1 MLAPT
6 TAPLR
11 VSLRARVTTSKT
23 PIIRAIARGMHVLVA
38 GGAGYIGSVLVP
50 LLLEK
55 GHRVTVLDRLYF
67 GDTLAKAKASVAGRD
82 KLTIV
87 KADIR
92 SVSPSVMTGVEG
104 VIDLSGISNDPSC
117 ELEPELTKSV
127 NIDGGKRLV
136 VLAREAGVRRYVYS
150 SSCSIYGHGE
160 GLGLTETSNR
170 HPVSLYARAKVEVE
184 DFLMETGKSSGGK
197 VEAVALRLATV
208 FGLSPRMRFDLAINV
223 MTKNAYVGRRI
234 TVDGGGRQWRPFV
247 HVRDVATAFMM
258 ALEADAKIVAGQV
271 FNVGSDASNVQ
282 ILNLA
287 FRVRDAIPGTEV
299 VHAPTD
305 PDLRDYNV
313 AFEKA
318 HKVLGFHEAMS
329 IDDGI
334 REVLAALKDGHIDPD
349 ERRWYTMKQYLFL
362 REAERAVRDLG
373 IDGTLLSAPK
383 TS

>member
-1 MLAPT
+1 
-6 TAPLR
+6 
-11 VSLRARVTTSKT
+11 
-23 PIIRAIARGMHVLVA
+23 MHVLVA

-55 GHRVTVLDRLYF
+55 GHKVTVLDRLYF
-67 GDTLAKAKASVAGRD
+67 GDTLGKAKAKFGD

-87 KADIR
+87 QADIR
-92 SVSPSVMTGVEG
+92 SFAPSVLAGIEG

-170 HPVSLYARAKVEVE
+170 HPVSLYARAKADVE
-184 DFLMETGKSSGGK
+184 DFLLGSKGME
-197 VEAVALRLATV
+197 VCVLRLATV

-247 HVRDVATAFMM
+247 HVRDVADAFVLAMTS
-258 ALEADAKIVAGQV
+258 DAKLVAGKI
-271 FNVGSDASNVQ
+271 FNVGSNTNNVQ

-287 FRVRDAIPGTEV
+287 FRVRDAVPGTEV
-299 VHAPTD
+299 VHASTD
-305 PDLRDYNV
+305 PDIRDYNV
-313 AFEKA
+313 SFEKI
-318 HKVLGFHEAMS
+318 HRELDYSTKRT

-334 REVLAALKDGHIDPD
+334 AEVLQAIKSGSLDPD
-349 ERRWYTMKQYLFL
+349 ERRWYTLKQYLFL
-362 REAERAVRDLG
+362 RDAERVVGELAINGRV
-373 IDGTLLSAPK
+373 LSA
-383 TS
+383 S